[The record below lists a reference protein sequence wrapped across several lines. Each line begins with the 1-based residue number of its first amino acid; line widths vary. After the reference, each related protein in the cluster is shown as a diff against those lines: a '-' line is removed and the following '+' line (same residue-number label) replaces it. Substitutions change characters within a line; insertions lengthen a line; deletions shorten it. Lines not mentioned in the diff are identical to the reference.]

1 VQAQDEAQQRQVI
14 ESKRRALLYKELEA
28 KLIMERKEKKQ
39 LEETQRKAE
48 GETEGGD
55 ARAAARSSSL
65 IDAIVQGQVGSAEL
79 TGLATAPASEVEA
92 SSAEVEKPRKKRREK
107 AVRGP
112 RKRRKRRY
120 FWLVLKGVRTPGMRT
135 KLFEGEWVE
144 QLDRYDAEQAESPEE
159 RAFMEKANADF
170 QKARARAMPVRNT
183 RAD

>member
-1 VQAQDEAQQRQVI
+1 MQAQDEARRRQAI

-48 GETEGGD
+48 GEAAGD
-55 ARAAARSSSL
+55 APAAARSASL

-79 TGLATAPASEVEA
+79 TGLATAPASDVEA
-92 SSAEVEKPRKKRREK
+92 SSAEVEQPRKKRREK

-144 QLDRYDAEQAESPEE
+144 QLDRYDPEQAASPEE

-170 QKARARAMPVRNT
+170 QKARARATPLLVARMR
-183 RAD
+183 